1 MQSKQTKILDSYELT
16 LSPMTIED
24 VPRLHELSIGV
35 NWPHRPKDWELLIGL
50 GEGFVARDEIGRIL
64 GSAMWFPM
72 GEHLASVGMVITSP
86 RLQDN
91 GAGRWLM
98 HHILGL
104 VEPRGK
110 VLNATK
116 AAYRLYLSLGFT
128 PYKTVY
134 QHNNIVKSLPEV
146 SSAARSAD
154 EADRSAIIA
163 LDAAAYGAD
172 RAPVFERLFPIS
184 EGTVIERAGQVVGFA
199 LCREFG
205 RGHQI
210 GPVVAETEEDAI
222 ALIRPHVAAHQGNFV
237 RMDTR
242 AEEGPLR
249 RFLVDTGIGLYDT
262 VTTMTLGDVP
272 APDTVTT
279 YGLVNQALG

>member
-1 MQSKQTKILDSYELT
+1 MQSAPTITLDSYEIT
-16 LSPMTIED
+16 LSPMTLGD

-35 NWPHRPKDWELLIGL
+35 NWPHRPKDWMLLIEL

-72 GEHLASVGMVITSP
+72 GERLASIGMVITSP
-86 RLQDN
+86 RLQDQ

-98 HHILGL
+98 DHILERVGA
-104 VEPRGK
+104 RGK

-116 AAYRLYLSLGFT
+116 AAYRLYLSMGFE
-128 PYKTVY
+128 PRQTVY
-134 QHNNIVKSLPEV
+134 QYNGVVTALPDGPA
-146 SSAARSAD
+146 AARRLREEDAGT
-154 EADRSAIIA
+154 IVA
-163 LDAAAYGAD
+163 LDAAAYGAS
-172 RAPVFERLFPIS
+172 RSPVFERILPVS
-184 EGTVIERAGQVVGFA
+184 EGTVIERAGRVCAFA

-205 RGHQI
+205 RGHVV

-222 ALIRPHVAAHQGNFV
+222 TVIRPHVAAFKGRFL

-242 AEEGPLR
+242 AEDGPLR
-249 RFLVDTGIGLYDT
+249 RFLEASGIPLYDT
-262 VTTMTLGDVP
+262 VTTMTRGEVP
-272 APDTVTT
+272 PPGPVTT